1 MKKNSKKLEQEGLD
15 IVNDIQN
22 KIDNN
27 KKKKTKKFIW
37 SSVVVVAL
45 IIWFV
50 ADRVGD
56 VGEDIVGT
64 DIDKSIYYLTDEE
77 LSGLFSDTTLA
88 KNKCQVTR
96 VADGDTIDV
105 ICPFSNEETIRYA
118 HIDTPEVWK
127 KVNGKWQEDNQCYGK
142 EASNINKELVE
153 GKKVWIF
160 DQQLGMKDVYN
171 RKIANVIVNEGK
183 DKNLIVNAFLLG
195 EGFATVYY
203 SNNPLQ
209 KFLNVGKVQGAE
221 GLESLAKKYNKGL
234 WGKCN

>member
-1 MKKNSKKLEQEGLD
+1 MLSIQRLKSGAALVSVKTKNPSKSAVIETSRNGIIKS
-15 IVNDIQN
+15 IVE
-22 KIDNN
+22 KP
-27 KKKKTKKFIW
+27 KKFIW

-77 LSGLFSDTTLA
+77 LSELFSDTKLA

-105 ICPFSNEETIRYA
+105 ICPFRNEETIRYA
-118 HIDTPEVWK
+118 YLDTPEVWK
-127 KVNGKWQEDNQCYGK
+127 KVNGKWQEDNQCFGK

-153 GKKVWIF
+153 KIKSQH
-160 DQQLGMKDVYN
+160 DQK
-171 RKIANVIVNEGK
+171 
-183 DKNLIVNAFLLG
+183 LIPDDFLKPILS
-195 EGFATVYY
+195 E
-203 SNNPLQ
+203 LQ
-209 KFLNVGKVQGAE
+209 EKLIHFSQICDIN
-221 GLESLAKKYNKGL
+221 LAKLNFLKDIKPVDLPYFDTNKNTCY
-234 WGKCN
+234 KQKNI